1 MIHEPHDIGTARGVA
16 KTERRRLIRSLVE
29 SQSQGS
35 VADLA
40 RRFKVSEVTIR
51 SDLAALADIGALV
64 RIHGGALPPGE
75 SEELPIT
82 VKQTLYHAEKVRIA
96 AAAAGLIQ
104 DGETVILDSG
114 TTTAE
119 IARQIRGLKL
129 RAINVVTNALN
140 IAVLL
145 ANAHHVNLII
155 PGGVLRRKSW
165 SLSGPQAEQALGEL
179 QADRLFLGVD
189 SLDPEIGLMT
199 PYVLEAKLNAH
210 DDPHRAADRGRH
222 GFFQAPASEPL
233 GDRAG
238 GAGAPPDHRPRR
250 RTGCRRGD
258 PRAGRRGAARLMLAS
273 AGATAGRG
281 GLGRGVE

>member
-1 MIHEPHDIGTARGVA
+1 MAALQAFDFRLCLKNESMKTEPQDIGAARGVA
-16 KTERRRLIRSLVE
+16 KAERRRLIRTLID

-35 VADLA
+35 VSDLA

-199 PYVLEAKLNAH
+199 PYVLEAKLNAMMIRIARQTVAVTDSSKLLRRNLSVIAPVEQVH
-210 DDPHRAADRGRH
+210 LLITDRAA
-222 GFFQAPASEPL
+222 APDAVAAI
-233 GDRAG
+233 RA
-238 GAGAPPDHRPRR
+238 
-250 RTGCRRGD
+250 
-258 PRAGRRGAARLMLAS
+258 
-273 AGATAGRG
+273 
-281 GLGRGVE
+281 RGVEVRLV

>member
-1 MIHEPHDIGTARGVA
+1 MNASSDSQKSDGRGLA
-16 KTERRRLIRSLVE
+16 KEQRRRVIRALVE
-29 SQSQGS
+29 SNAQGN

-40 RRFKVSEVTIR
+40 RRFRVSEVTIR
-51 SDLAALADIGALV
+51 SDLAALADMGAVV
-64 RIHGGALPPGE
+64 RVHGGALPPGD

-129 RAINVVTNALN
+129 SSLNVITNALN

-165 SLSGPQAEQALGEL
+165 SLAGPQAEQALRDL

-199 PYVLEAKLNAH
+199 PHVLEAKLNSLMIRIARH
-210 DDPHRAADRGRH
+210 TVAVTDSSKLLRRNLSVIGPVEQVHLLITDSAAAPDAVSAIRA
-222 GFFQAPASEPL
+222 
-233 GDRAG
+233 
-238 GAGAPPDHRPRR
+238 
-250 RTGCRRGD
+250 
-258 PRAGRRGAARLMLAS
+258 
-273 AGATAGRG
+273 
-281 GLGRGVE
+281 RGVEVRLV

>member
-1 MIHEPHDIGTARGVA
+1 MAALQAFDFRLCLKNESMKIEPQDIGTARGVA
-16 KTERRRLIRSLVE
+16 KAERRRLIRTLIE

-35 VADLA
+35 VSDLA

-199 PYVLEAKLNAH
+199 PYVLEAKLNAMMIRIARQTVAVTDSSKLLRRNLSVIAPVEQVH
-210 DDPHRAADRGRH
+210 LLITDRAA
-222 GFFQAPASEPL
+222 APDAVAAI
-233 GDRAG
+233 RA
-238 GAGAPPDHRPRR
+238 
-250 RTGCRRGD
+250 
-258 PRAGRRGAARLMLAS
+258 
-273 AGATAGRG
+273 
-281 GLGRGVE
+281 RGVEVRLV

>member
-1 MIHEPHDIGTARGVA
+1 M
-16 KTERRRLIRSLVE
+16 
-29 SQSQGS
+29 
-35 VADLA
+35 
-40 RRFKVSEVTIR
+40 
-51 SDLAALADIGALV
+51 

-145 ANAHHVNLII
+145 ANA
-155 PGGVLRRKSW
+155 
-165 SLSGPQAEQALGEL
+165 
-179 QADRLFLGVD
+179 
-189 SLDPEIGLMT
+189 T
-199 PYVLEAKLNAH
+199 
-210 DDPHRAADRGRH
+210 
-222 GFFQAPASEPL
+222 
-233 GDRAG
+233 
-238 GAGAPPDHRPRR
+238 
-250 RTGCRRGD
+250 T
-258 PRAGRRGAARLMLAS
+258 
-273 AGATAGRG
+273 
-281 GLGRGVE
+281 

>member
-1 MIHEPHDIGTARGVA
+1 MDTTSGSQKSDGRGLA
-16 KTERRRLIRSLVE
+16 KEQRRRVIRALVE
-29 SQSQGS
+29 SNSQGN
-35 VADLA
+35 VAELA
-40 RRFKVSEVTIR
+40 RRFRVSEVTIR
-51 SDLAALADIGALV
+51 SDLAALADLGALV
-64 RIHGGALPPGE
+64 RVHGGALPPGD

-96 AAAAGLIQ
+96 TAAAGLIQ

-129 RAINVVTNALN
+129 RSLNVITNALN

-165 SLSGPQAEQALGEL
+165 SLAGPQAEQALRDL

-199 PYVLEAKLNAH
+199 PHVLEAKLNSLMIRIARH
-210 DDPHRAADRGRH
+210 TVAVTDSSKLLRRNLSVIGPVEQVHLLITDSAAAPDAVSAIRA
-222 GFFQAPASEPL
+222 
-233 GDRAG
+233 
-238 GAGAPPDHRPRR
+238 
-250 RTGCRRGD
+250 
-258 PRAGRRGAARLMLAS
+258 
-273 AGATAGRG
+273 
-281 GLGRGVE
+281 RGVEVRLV

>member
-1 MIHEPHDIGTARGVA
+1 MLEKRKSPQPTRKSHSMNM
-16 KTERRRLIRSLVE
+16 KERRRQIRALIE
-29 SQSQGS
+29 SQAQGT

-40 RRFKVSEVTIR
+40 RHFTVSAVTIR
-51 SDLAALADIGALV
+51 SDLAALADMGAIV
-64 RIHGGALPPGE
+64 RIHGGALPPGDI
-75 SEELPIT
+75 EEVPIN

-129 RAINVVTNALN
+129 RSINVITNALN

-145 ANAHHVNLII
+145 ANAHHVNVII

-165 SLSGPQAEQALGEL
+165 SLSGPQAEQALRDL

-199 PYVLEAKLNAH
+199 PYVFEAKLNALMIRISRQTVAVTDSSKLLRRNLSVIAPVEQVH
-210 DDPHRAADRGRH
+210 LLITDRAAS
-222 GFFQAPASEPL
+222 AEAVAAI
-233 GDRAG
+233 RA
-238 GAGAPPDHRPRR
+238 
-250 RTGCRRGD
+250 
-258 PRAGRRGAARLMLAS
+258 
-273 AGATAGRG
+273 
-281 GLGRGVE
+281 RGVEVRLV

>member
-1 MIHEPHDIGTARGVA
+1 MDIPQQQRTSTGRGLA
-16 KTERRRLIRSLVE
+16 KEQRRRVIRDLVE
-29 SQSQGS
+29 SNAQGN
-35 VADLA
+35 VAELA
-40 RRFKVSEVTIR
+40 RRFSVSEVTIR

-64 RIHGGALPPGE
+64 RVHGGALPPGD
-75 SEELPIT
+75 SDELPIT

-104 DGETVILDSG
+104 DGETILLDSG

-129 RAINVVTNALN
+129 RALNVITNALN

-155 PGGVLRRKSW
+155 PGGILRRKSW
-165 SLSGPQAEQALGEL
+165 SLAGPQAEAALRDL

-199 PYVLEAKLNAH
+199 PHVLEAKLNALMIRIARQTVAVSDSSKLLRRNLSVIAPVEQVH
-210 DDPHRAADRGRH
+210 VLITDRAA
-222 GFFQAPASEPL
+222 APDAVAAI
-233 GDRAG
+233 RA
-238 GAGAPPDHRPRR
+238 
-250 RTGCRRGD
+250 
-258 PRAGRRGAARLMLAS
+258 
-273 AGATAGRG
+273 
-281 GLGRGVE
+281 RGVDVRLV